1 MGVGVVPALRAGLDH
16 QSELASHVATHP
28 GEKGIRRLRR
38 ALGLADPR
46 SESPMETRLRLELIM
61 ARLPRPSVQSG
72 LCDRGGNFIGRAD
85 PYYPDRRLGIEY
97 DGGKHTRRLGA
108 DLRP

>member
-61 ARLPRPSVQSG
+61 ARLPRPSVQSE
-72 LCDRGGNFIGRAD
+72 LCDRRGNFIGRAD
-85 PYYPDRRLGIEY
+85 LYYPAPQSVTQLS
-97 DGGKHTRRLGA
+97 GG
-108 DLRP
+108 

>member
-61 ARLPRPSVQSG
+61 ARLPRPSVQSE
-72 LCDRGGNFIGRAD
+72 LS
-85 PYYPDRRLGIEY
+85 
-97 DGGKHTRRLGA
+97 TRRGNSTGPRGRSNPA
-108 DLRP
+108 PRPVIYSAAITPPDPPLPI